1 MGRLLELAS
10 TKKPLII
17 LSAIFSALA
26 SVVSFAPYIAIY
38 FAVREILGVWPNIE
52 LLDASKVIGYGWLAF
67 GGVVGNI
74 VLYFTA
80 LTFSHLAAFGTL
92 YQLKVDFASH
102 LAKLPLGFHVMVGS
116 GKLRK
121 IMDQN
126 IEKIEGFIAHQV
138 PDIVAAFVAPVVM
151 LIILLVVD
159 WRLGLACLVGI
170 VVAFVLQ
177 GAMYGNEG
185 AKAMMDKFQKS
196 LEEMNNA
203 SVEYIRGI

>member
-1 MGRLLELAS
+1 MESKSEPGVKSRKNGMGRLLELAS

-92 YQLKVDFASH
+92 Y
-102 LAKLPLGFHVMVGS
+102 
-116 GKLRK
+116 
-121 IMDQN
+121 
-126 IEKIEGFIAHQV
+126 
-138 PDIVAAFVAPVVM
+138 
-151 LIILLVVD
+151 
-159 WRLGLACLVGI
+159 
-170 VVAFVLQ
+170 
-177 GAMYGNEG
+177 
-185 AKAMMDKFQKS
+185 
-196 LEEMNNA
+196 
-203 SVEYIRGI
+203 